1 MHYKIH
7 IILLLPLLLYVSSCN
22 FQSKNQQEIKPIP
35 VGTLTITEQKQI
47 NAHAYVGKMKEN
59 ASIPISSTIGGTVTH
74 LYVANGNQV
83 KKGQALLV
91 IDSIQ
96 AYNSLQIALATLQQ
110 ATDGYQRAQ
119 QVFEQGGVTE
129 QKMVELRSQLQQAQS
144 MLAIAR
150 KRLDDCTIMA
160 PCDGIVAECDLQ
172 IGQNIA
178 PAVPIM
184 TLLDIQE
191 YNVAFDVPE
200 KDISTISIGD
210 NGTMSV
216 EAIHV
221 SDIPI
226 RVTEKNL
233 IANRL
238 SHTYTVTATLTH
250 ATASIKRQLLPGM
263 VGKIQ
268 LQTQAVEGIIIP
280 ATCIHTQTHSTMVW
294 VVHNGKAMRRQ
305 IEVGPYTADGVLVTS
320 GLSVGDVIITSGY
333 QKMYNRAPVT
343 Y

>member
-1 MHYKIH
+1 MRRIH
-7 IILLLPLLLYVSSCN
+7 CFILLTLLLCLGSCGLK
-22 FQSKNQQEIKPIP
+22 STDQQQVKPIY
-35 VGTLTITEQKQI
+35 VETLTIAEQKQI
-47 NAHAYVGKMKEN
+47 NAHSYVGKMEES
-59 ASIPISSTIGGTVTH
+59 ASIPVSSPIGGTVTE
-74 LYVANGNQV
+74 LYVSNGEQV
-83 KKGQALLV
+83 KEGQVLLV

-96 AYNSLQIALATLQQ
+96 AYNSWQIALATLQQ
-110 ATDGYQRAQ
+110 ATDGFQRAQ

-150 KRLDDCTIMA
+150 KRLDDCTITA
-160 PCDGIVAECDLQ
+160 PRDGIVAECDLQ

-178 PAVPIM
+178 PAVPII

-191 YNVAFDVPE
+191 YKVAFDVPE

-210 NGTMSV
+210 QGNMSI
-216 EAIHV
+216 EALQV
-221 SDIPI
+221 SNIPI

-250 ATASIKRQLLPGM
+250 AAASVKRQLLPGM

-268 LQTQAVEGIIIP
+268 LHTQAVEGIIIP
-280 ATCIHTQTHSTMVW
+280 ATCIHTQTHSTVVW
-294 VVHNGKAMRRQ
+294 VVDNGKAMRRQ

-320 GLSVGDVIITSGY
+320 GLSIGDIIITSGY
-333 QKMYNRAPVT
+333 QKMYNGAPVT

>member
-7 IILLLPLLLYVSSCN
+7 IILLLSLLLYVSSCN

-160 PCDGIVAECDLQ
+160 PCDAIVAECDLQ

-221 SDIPI
+221 SDITI

-333 QKMYNRAPVT
+333 QKMYNGAPVT

>member
-1 MHYKIH
+1 MRRIH
-7 IILLLPLLLYVSSCN
+7 CFILFTLLLCLSSCGLK
-22 FQSKNQQEIKPIP
+22 STDQQQVKPIY
-35 VGTLTITEQKQI
+35 VETLTIAEQKQI
-47 NAHAYVGKMKEN
+47 NAHSYVGKMEES
-59 ASIPISSTIGGTVTH
+59 ASIPVSSPIGGTVTE
-74 LYVANGNQV
+74 LNVSNGEQV
-83 KKGQALLV
+83 KEGQVLLV

-96 AYNSLQIALATLQQ
+96 AYNSWQIALATLQQ
-110 ATDGYQRAQ
+110 ATDGFQRAQ

-150 KRLDDCTIMA
+150 KRLDDCTITA
-160 PCDGIVAECDLQ
+160 PRDGIVADCDLQ

-178 PAVPIM
+178 PAVPII

-191 YNVAFDVPE
+191 YKVAFDVPE

-210 NGTMSV
+210 QGNMSI
-216 EAIHV
+216 EALQV
-221 SDIPI
+221 SNIPI

-233 IANRL
+233 MANRL

-250 ATASIKRQLLPGM
+250 AAASVKRQLLPGM

-280 ATCIHTQTHSTMVW
+280 ATCIHTQTHSTVVW
-294 VVHNGKAMRRQ
+294 VVDNGKAMRRQ

-320 GLSVGDVIITSGY
+320 GLSIGDIIITSGY
-333 QKMYNRAPVT
+333 QKMYNGAPVT

>member
-1 MHYKIH
+1 MRRIH
-7 IILLLPLLLYVSSCN
+7 CFILFTLLLYLNSCGIKSN
-22 FQSKNQQEIKPIP
+22 DQQEVKPIY
-35 VGTLTITEQKQI
+35 VETLFIAEQKQI
-47 NAHAYVGKMKEN
+47 NAHSYIGKMVES
-59 ASIPISSTIGGTVTH
+59 ASIPISSPIGGMITN
-74 LYVANGNQV
+74 LYVSNGEQV
-83 KKGQALLV
+83 KEGHVLLV

-150 KRLDDCTIMA
+150 KRLDDCTITA
-160 PCDGIVAECDLQ
+160 PRDGIVAECNLQ
-172 IGQNIA
+172 VGQNIA
-178 PAVPIM
+178 PAVPII
-184 TLLDIQE
+184 TLLDIQD
-191 YNVAFDVPE
+191 YKVAFDVPE
-200 KDISTISIGD
+200 KDISTISLGD
-210 NGTMSV
+210 QGTMSI
-216 EAIHV
+216 EALHV
-221 SDIPI
+221 SNIPI

-250 ATASIKRQLLPGM
+250 AAASVKRQLLPDM

-268 LQTQAVEGIIIP
+268 LQTQEVKGIIIP
-280 ATCIHTQTHSTMVW
+280 ATCIHTQTHSTVVW
-294 VVHNGKAMRRQ
+294 VVDNGKAIRRQ
-305 IEVGPYTADGVLVTS
+305 IEVGSYTTDGVLVTS

-333 QKMYNRAPVT
+333 QKMYNGAPVT
-343 Y
+343 F